1 MIKVK
6 ESEYLLDQSPE
17 EVINRL
23 CAKTS
28 RKSMLQFTN
37 TAAYVIFP
45 DRLMIGKKIENGA
58 VISRYRRLWEAILP
72 KIYATW
78 TVEKEGPQTK
88 LKMVSRLGL
97 VTELFAFIISLPV
110 IVNSVL
116 LFIDSN
122 PVQLLND
129 SLLSVTLFVL
139 GYFFTKVEIKKTEQ
153 LLLWIV
159 NKEVLEKDKV
169 VS

>member
-17 EVINRL
+17 EVTNRL
-23 CAKTS
+23 YAKTS

-78 TVEKEGPQTK
+78 TVEKEGLQTK
-88 LKMVSRLGL
+88 LKIVSRLGI

-110 IVNSVL
+110 IINSVL
-116 LFIDSN
+116 LFIDGN

-139 GYFFTKVEIKKTEQ
+139 GYFFTKIEIKKTEQ
-153 LLLWIV
+153 LLLRIAD
-159 NKEVLEKDKV
+159 EKVPKRNRAA
-169 VS
+169 S